1 MVREPGSQAVEVP
14 WCDTCSKY
22 WAPNAMKPDGGC
34 PTCGVVLATKGS
46 LQMEART
53 LGLPGPGQ
61 EEGEVPKPPW
71 HFKVLLGALVVYLG
85 WRGVQGVEWL
95 LRT

>member
-1 MVREPGSQAVEVP
+1 
-14 WCDTCSKY
+14 
-22 WAPNAMKPDGGC
+22 
-34 PTCGVVLATKGS
+34 
-46 LQMEART
+46 MEART